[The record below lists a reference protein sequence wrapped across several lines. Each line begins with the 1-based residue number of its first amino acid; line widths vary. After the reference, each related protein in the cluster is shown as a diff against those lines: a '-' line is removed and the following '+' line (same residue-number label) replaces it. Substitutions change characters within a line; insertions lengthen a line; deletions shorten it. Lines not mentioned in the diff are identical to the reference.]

1 MQHLTHQI
9 KKKIIKL
16 TVLYFFLMSPTI
28 HNTKVKIKNI
38 TIV

>member
-9 KKKIIKL
+9 KKKNHKINS
-16 TVLYFFLMSPTI
+16 LYFFLMSPTI